1 MIFDTVVPMTN
12 FLEQH
17 HTRPRLVAVVG
28 GRRRPA
34 PAVSAT
40 RQLAPAASATR
51 DPARAVSAIRS
62 RPVRA
67 ATRAGRDLAE
77 PRRRAGHARRDE
89 RLTAV

>member
-1 MIFDTVVPMTN
+1 MTN

-34 PAVSAT
+34 SAVSAASHPAPAVSAV
-40 RQLAPAASATR
+40 R
-51 DPARAVSAIRS
+51 D

-67 ATRAGRDLAE
+67 STRAGRDLAE
-77 PRRRAGHARRDE
+77 PRRRGGHARREE